1 MSLYSYINIRETQS
15 RSS

>member
-15 RSS
+15 KSS